1 MKNDHKNMLLGFLA
15 AKSQQPR
22 EKTSQDERY
31 AELNLFQKIWIAP
44 FVLFLGL
51 AWIVVLLLGIV
62 GIFTYIDD
70 PVNHLLSIEPFW
82 IFVEGREHI
91 LSLLLYLSAWVIILL
106 IKRRL
111 IENPRV
117 VFWITFPPCFILFAK
132 YMLAPLFWT
141 T

>member
-44 FVLFLGL
+44 FVLFLGV
-51 AWIVVLLLGIV
+51 AWIALFIMGIIA
-62 GIFTYIDD
+62 IFTYIDD
-70 PVNHLLSIEPFW
+70 PVNHLFSIEPFW

-111 IENPRV
+111 IDNPRV

>member
-1 MKNDHKNMLLGFLA
+1 MKDDHKNMLLGFLA

-22 EKTSQDERY
+22 EKTSQNERY

-51 AWIVVLLLGIV
+51 AWIVLLLLGIV
-62 GIFTYIDD
+62 GIFTYIDN
-70 PVNHLLSIEPFW
+70 PAAFLTIEPFW
-82 IFVEGREHI
+82 IFVEGREYI

-111 IENPRV
+111 IGHPRV
-117 VFWITFPPCFILFAK
+117 VFWITFPPCFIFFAI

>member
-1 MKNDHKNMLLGFLA
+1 MKDDHKNMLLGFLA

-51 AWIVVLLLGIV
+51 AWIVLLLLGIV
-62 GIFTYIDD
+62 GIFTYIDN
-70 PVNHLLSIEPFW
+70 PAAFLTIEPFW
-82 IFVEGREHI
+82 IFVEGREYI

-111 IENPRV
+111 IGHPRV